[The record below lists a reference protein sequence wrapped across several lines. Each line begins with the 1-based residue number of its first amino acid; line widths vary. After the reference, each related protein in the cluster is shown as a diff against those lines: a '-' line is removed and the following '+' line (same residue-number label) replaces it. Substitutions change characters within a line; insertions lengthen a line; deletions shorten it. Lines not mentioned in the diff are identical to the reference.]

1 VATPEIARFARPRRL
16 PYARYA
22 RDAVAAAALAGTL
35 VASFLFA
42 AQTASGPS
50 QFVFGSLIHGHGYP
64 DWLAGPLRG
73 AASPISL
80 HGFIALLLILYGL
93 YLVVVALADAVR
105 PSWVIGSIAL
115 LHVVFLLGPP
125 TWLSDA
131 FNYIGFAR
139 LGAEHGLDPYT
150 HHISAIASDPVYP
163 YVTWNNITTP
173 YGPLFTLASYVLAPL
188 GLGAAL
194 WTLKI
199 GVAAASLACLALV
212 WRLAREL
219 DRPPAAA
226 VAFVGLNPLWLL
238 FGVGGAHNDMF
249 MLALLLGG
257 ILLVLRGRETAAGTA
272 FVGAMAIKV
281 TAGLALP
288 FVWLAT
294 RRRRK
299 LLIGALAAAGVVLLV
314 TAVASRGHVLTA
326 LTSFAG
332 EKQRSSL
339 RSFPGQIAQH
349 FLGVREVPSEASAIA
364 LPLFAIVVVGLLLA
378 ARRSG
383 DWITAAGWAALALL
397 LALNWVM
404 PWYIVWLLPFAA
416 LSTNR
421 RLRYATLLFGAFLVV
436 VRMPYPPF
444 T

>member
-1 VATPEIARFARPRRL
+1 VATPEIAELARARRL
-16 PYARYA
+16 PYARLA
-22 RDAVAAAALAGTL
+22 RDAVAATALAGTL

-50 QFVFGSLIHGHGYP
+50 QFVFGSLIRGHGYP

-73 AASPISL
+73 AASPISV

-93 YLVVVALADAVR
+93 YLILVALADALR
-105 PSWVIGSIAL
+105 PSWVIGGLML

-125 TWLSDA
+125 TWLSDV
-131 FNYIGFAR
+131 FNYLGFAR
-139 LGAEHGLDPYT
+139 LGAVHGLDPYT

-163 YVTWNNITTP
+163 YVTWNHITTP
-173 YGPLFTLASYVLAPL
+173 YGPLFTLASYALAPL

-194 WTLKI
+194 WALKI
-199 GVAAASLACLALV
+199 TVAAASLGCLALV
-212 WRLAREL
+212 WQLAREL

-238 FGVGGAHNDMF
+238 FGVGGVHNDMF

-257 ILLVLRGRETAAGTA
+257 MLLVLRGRERIGGAA
-272 FVGAMAIKV
+272 FVGAMAVKV

-294 RRRRK
+294 RRRRE
-299 LLIGALAAAGVVLLV
+299 LVIGAVVAAGAVLLV
-314 TAVASRGHVLTA
+314 TAIASRGHVFTA

-349 FLGVREVPSEASAIA
+349 FLGVREVPGEASAIA
-364 LPLFAIVVVGLLLA
+364 LPLFGLVVVGLLLA

-383 DWITAAGWAALALL
+383 DWITSAGWAALALL

-416 LSTNR
+416 LSENR

-436 VRMPYPPF
+436 VRMHYPPF